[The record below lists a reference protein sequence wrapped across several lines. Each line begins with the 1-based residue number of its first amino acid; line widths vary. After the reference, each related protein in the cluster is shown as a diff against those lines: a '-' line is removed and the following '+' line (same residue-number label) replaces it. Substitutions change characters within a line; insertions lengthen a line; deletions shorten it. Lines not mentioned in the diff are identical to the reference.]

1 MSNQQPIKTILI
13 TGCSSGFGRELVRK
27 FLQRGWT
34 VLATL
39 RNMDSRKTIFDAEL
53 KQFPNKLYLFE
64 FDVNNQQQR
73 QQLNHFI
80 RDRFSGKLD
89 GLINNAG
96 QGFFGALTDFSD
108 DQVRQQLEVN
118 FFSAAFL
125 CRDLLP
131 FLIPAQGRIINISSL
146 LGFTGMPFSSVYAA
160 SKFALEGLTEGL
172 YYELQPKGVQ
182 VALVEPGGFR
192 TNFATNTVWAAP
204 SENSNFL
211 FKEEAERFTA
221 MRTYLGTRP
230 NPPSLLK
237 VVNAIVDLAILNKMP
252 LRTQVGSDS
261 RSAYLAKKLLPQWLF
276 TRIQSTAMNRV
287 MAKAKR
293 KLNGNDDAAKSTL

>member
-1 MSNQQPIKTILI
+1 MNNQQPTKTILI
-13 TGCSSGFGRELVRK
+13 TGCSSGFGRELVRE
-27 FLQRGWT
+27 FLKQGWT

-39 RNMDSRKTIFDAEL
+39 RNMDSRKELFDGEL
-53 KQFPNKLYLFE
+53 KHFPNNLFLFD
-64 FDVNNQQQR
+64 FDVNNQDQR
-73 QQLNHFI
+73 QQLNQFI
-80 RDRFSGKLD
+80 RDRFSGKLNV
-89 GLINNAG
+89 LINNAG

-131 FLIPAQGRIINISSL
+131 FLIAAQGRIINISSL
-146 LGFTGMPFSSVYAA
+146 LGFTGMPFSSIYAA

-192 TNFATNTVWAAP
+192 TNFATNTIWAAP

-211 FKEEAERFTA
+211 FKEEAKRFTA

-237 VVNAIVDLAILNKMP
+237 VVTTVAELASLNKMP
-252 LRTQVGSDS
+252 LRTQVGTDS
-261 RSAYLAKKLLPQWLF
+261 KSAYLAKKLLPQGLF
-276 TRIQSTAMNRV
+276 ARIQATAMNRL
-287 MAKAKR
+287 MTKAER
-293 KLNGNDDAAKSTL
+293 KLNGGNDAAKPSL